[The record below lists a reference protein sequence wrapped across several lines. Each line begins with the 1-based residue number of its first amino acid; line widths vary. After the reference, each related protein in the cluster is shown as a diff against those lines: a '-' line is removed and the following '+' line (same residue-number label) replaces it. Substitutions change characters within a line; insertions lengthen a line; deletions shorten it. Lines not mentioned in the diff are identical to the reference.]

1 MAVQASVTPVS
12 SWHVRR
18 AGRILPGMAALA
30 APAVALLYLLAHPD
44 RDTVIETYPIHFYAV
59 TIVSVVGFVIS
70 GVVTFASA
78 RLREA
83 RAFFLNLGF
92 LSISGIFFIHA
103 LATPGILMAESH
115 PVVGLAARLSLL
127 VGSIAFAMSAV
138 RWSRA
143 ANVWIVRHWR
153 TILVL
158 LGVVWVTLSAI
169 ALFAPDRILPSDA
182 SYGEGYREEEEY
194 GYGARSSGHEGMHTE
209 AGLMTSSISVS
220 SLMAMVAIALFG
232 FAGARYF
239 SEYRLAALPAQAAL
253 IVGIVLLAEAQ
264 LAMWLSAP
272 WRLSWWGYHGLM
284 LVGFIVS
291 LVGFGL
297 TYGRKRSLAGL
308 LETLFL
314 TDTIDRI
321 ESSYSEAIFALVA
334 AVEAR
339 DQYTKGHSARVSQI
353 AVLVGEALRL
363 PGEQLRS
370 LGRAGLVHDVG
381 KLSVPDFIL
390 SKPGRL
396 TEDEYATVKRHPLWG
411 YEVIQKI
418 ESLRGDLPG
427 VLHHHERYDGGGY
440 PSGLAGEEIP
450 LQARILSV
458 ADVFDALTS
467 ERPYRTAHTGG
478 EALAYLRHMAGTQF
492 DPAVVGALERV
503 LDQWQE
509 RRRRLGM

>member
-44 RDTVIETYPIHFYAV
+44 RDTVIETYPMHFYAV

-158 LGVVWVTLSAI
+158 LGVVWVT
-169 ALFAPDRILPSDA
+169 
-182 SYGEGYREEEEY
+182 
-194 GYGARSSGHEGMHTE
+194 
-209 AGLMTSSISVS
+209 
-220 SLMAMVAIALFG
+220 
-232 FAGARYF
+232 
-239 SEYRLAALPAQAAL
+239 
-253 IVGIVLLAEAQ
+253 
-264 LAMWLSAP
+264 
-272 WRLSWWGYHGLM
+272 
-284 LVGFIVS
+284 GFIVS